1 MEASHAVGAMASAH
15 STTRRGL
22 LAGAGA
28 ASALLSGCTVEDDFS
43 VRPYPGTD
51 LPRPLELH
59 YLDRLG
65 QGWSPLAMARM
76 RADGGPQRWLA
87 AQLRP
92 ESVEQNER
100 TRSLDSWFPLLWT
113 HTPAER
119 WTLQRSGGRRSFEY
133 ARDLAN
139 LTMLR
144 RVETGHELHET
155 MVDFWSSHL
164 NITSPDDLS
173 WTWRTDY
180 DNVIRRHALG
190 TYTELLTA
198 ASLHPAMLLYLDN
211 WRSRYGAPNE
221 NHGRELLELH
231 TVGRRSGYTE
241 QMVQDSA
248 KILSGW
254 TVRAYDDWERFYDTD
269 NHSTGTVR
277 VLGFADANTARDGR
291 ALCRR
296 YLAYL
301 AGHPVTARN
310 LATKLAR
317 RLVSDTPS
325 EQLIERAALT
335 YLRSGTDIKAL
346 VGAIVDTDEF
356 RGSAGQKV
364 RTPVEDAVA
373 TCRVLGVQA
382 GAPSGPDSFAN
393 RLTYLHGG
401 EELYRWPRPD
411 GPPDTGTAWS
421 SAGRMLSSFRM
432 HWLLAGGHHP
442 TQDVTYRS
450 IDSWLP
456 EPSLRYDAFV
466 DHLARTLTGTRS
478 TTTLVRACCEVSG
491 RRPGATVRHAS
502 RDSIVNRTLAT
513 ILDTPRHMTR

>member
-1 MEASHAVGAMASAH
+1 MTSAGA
-15 STTRRGL
+15 TTRRRLIAGMGV
-22 LAGAGA
+22 AGATGAGA
-28 ASALLSGCTVEDDFS
+28 VLSGCTVEDTFT
-43 VRPYPGTD
+43 VRPYTGTE

-65 QGWSPLAMARM
+65 QGWSQPALARL
-76 RADGGPQRWLA
+76 RADGGPRQWLA

-92 ESVEQNER
+92 EAVEESER
-100 TRSLDSWFPLLWT
+100 AASLDSWFPLLWT
-113 HTPAER
+113 RTPAER
-119 WTLQRSGGRRSFEY
+119 WRLQRSGGRRNFEY

-144 RVETGHELHET
+144 RVESNRGVLET
-155 MVDFWSSHL
+155 MVDFWSGHL

-180 DNVIRRHALG
+180 DRVIRHHALG
-190 TYTELLTA
+190 TFTELLTA
-198 ASLHPAMLLYLDN
+198 ATLHPAMLLYLDN
-211 WRSRYGAPNE
+211 WRSRSGDPNE

-241 QMVQDSA
+241 QMVKDSA

-254 TVRAYDDWERFYDTD
+254 TVRAFDDWEPSYDAD
-269 NHSTGTVR
+269 AHATGPVR
-277 VLGFADANTARDGR
+277 VLGFSDANAGRDGR

-301 AGHPVTARN
+301 AGHPATARN

-325 EQLIERAALT
+325 EHLLDRAARA

-346 VGAIVDTDEF
+346 VEAIVDTAEF

-373 TCRVLGVQA
+373 TCRVLGVRA
-382 GAPSGPDSFAN
+382 EAPRGTDSFAN
-393 RLTYLHGG
+393 GLTHLHGG
-401 EELYRWPRPD
+401 EEVYRWPRPD
-411 GPPDTGTAWS
+411 GPPDHGAAWS
-421 SAGRMLSSFRM
+421 SAARMLSSFRM

-442 TQDVTYRS
+442 TLDVTYRS
-450 IDSWLP
+450 ARSWFP
-456 EPSLRYDAFV
+456 EPSLRYGALV
-466 DHLARTLTGTRS
+466 DHLARSLTGTGS
-478 TTTLVRACCEVSG
+478 TTQLVRACCEASG
-491 RRPGATVRHAS
+491 RRSGMRVGLGS
-502 RDSIVNRTLAT
+502 RDSVVTRTLAT